1 MLLLWKKKT
10 ITRDPI
16 SHKSMARKKERHREP
31 PAVPDEEDK
40 LSWRSAGGDVWERAL
55 DESDISRDVDP
66 DKSFFDTDD
75 VTRAVDRLTTAMLRA
90 GGVGCVLKGGLNL
103 FSWLAGRSKT
113 RRRGSMSGK
122 PGPSVRD
129 ALHDTAAFA
138 SFLVAF
144 AGTYVSV
151 DECLALR
158 YGKQRSKQWRAAVA
172 GLVAGPALLLAD
184 GPHVK
189 GGGAKRHYGL
199 ATYLWLR
206 STVLIARCGLK
217 RRDSRDTHPLA
228 KAALA
233 PFAHEHAD
241 VALMMASTWVI
252 LSCFVLKPDALQGA
266 YGSFLNKHGGKT
278 KAHYAA
284 LRAMSLASTPAQT
297 RDAIRSAAIA
307 LFPND
312 ITAHEALMN
321 VANMDDGSLL
331 AAKPTL
337 WGLVLYPG
345 SHALAH
351 FFRFYREA
359 LGRALPI
366 YVPLYAI
373 PALIVHRHRLLG
385 PRGGVLA
392 MRAAAGA
399 GRSSAFLAAYCAC
412 AWLAPDAL
420 QRLVFGT
427 LSGWTVSASVPLA
440 GLAVLIEKP
449 SRRQELGVYCASRAL
464 EAAAVCLVSWG
475 WVPRSL
481 AARTRVDVAL
491 FAVGAAAIMHCYN
504 TERDVFRSKYLN
516 VLDFVF
522 GNAGHGRQCIR
533 HVGSYYQVAF
543 AAGDKNESG

>member
-1 MLLLWKKKT
+1 MG
-10 ITRDPI
+10 R
-16 SHKSMARKKERHREP
+16 RKDRHREP
-31 PAVPDEEDK
+31 SARPPDEEDT

-55 DESDISRDVDP
+55 DESDLGRDVDP
-66 DKSFFDTDD
+66 DKSFFDAED
-75 VTRAVDRLTTAMLRA
+75 VTRAVDRMTTAMLRA

-103 FSWLAGRSKT
+103 FSWLAGRRKS
-113 RRRGSMSGK
+113 RRRGQ

-158 YGKQRSKQWRAAVA
+158 YGKQQSKQWRAAVA
-172 GLVAGPALLLAD
+172 GAVAGPALLLAD

-189 GGGAKRHYGL
+189 GGGGKRHYGL

-217 RRDSRDTHPLA
+217 RRELPDTHPLA

-241 VALMMASTWVI
+241 VALMVASTWVI
-252 LSCFVLKPDALQGA
+252 LSCFVLKPDALTGA

-284 LRAMSLASTPAQT
+284 LRAMALASTAAET
-297 RDAIRSAAIA
+297 RRAIHTAANA
-307 LFPND
+307 LFPAGS
-312 ITAHEALMN
+312 TAHEALVH
-321 VANMDDGSLL
+321 VANMDDGSL
-331 AAKPTL
+331 AKAKPSL

-345 SHALAH
+345 SNAFTH
-351 FFRFYREA
+351 FLTFYRGA

-366 YVPLYAI
+366 YVPLYAV
-373 PALIVHRHRLLG
+373 PALIVHRHNLLG

-392 MRAAAGA
+392 MRAVLGA

-412 AWLAPDAL
+412 AWAAPDAL

-427 LSGWTVSASVPLA
+427 LSAWTVSASVPLA

-464 EAAAVCLVSWG
+464 EAAAVCSVSWG
-475 WVPRSL
+475 WTPWSL
-481 AARTRVDVAL
+481 ATRTRADVAL
-491 FAVGAAAIMHCYN
+491 FAAGAAAIMHCYN

-522 GNAGHGRQCIR
+522 GNAGHGRQRIR

-543 AAGDKNESG
+543 AAREKYHRTQSSAE

>member
-1 MLLLWKKKT
+1 MG
-10 ITRDPI
+10 R
-16 SHKSMARKKERHREP
+16 RKDRHREP
-31 PAVPDEEDK
+31 SARPPDEEDK

-55 DESDISRDVDP
+55 DESDLGRDVDP
-66 DKSFFDTDD
+66 DKSFFDAED
-75 VTRAVDRLTTAMLRA
+75 VTRAVDRMTTAMLRA

-103 FSWLAGRSKT
+103 FSWLAGRRKS
-113 RRRGSMSGK
+113 RRRGQ

-158 YGKQRSKQWRAAVA
+158 YGKQQSKQWRAAVA
-172 GLVAGPALLLAD
+172 GAVAGPALLLAD

-189 GGGAKRHYGL
+189 GGGGKRHYGL

-217 RRDSRDTHPLA
+217 RRELPDTHPLA

-241 VALMMASTWVI
+241 VALMVASTWVI
-252 LSCFVLKPDALQGA
+252 LSCFVLKPDALTGA

-284 LRAMSLASTPAQT
+284 LRAMALASTAAET
-297 RDAIRSAAIA
+297 RRAIHTAANA
-307 LFPND
+307 LFQPGS
-312 ITAHEALMN
+312 TAHEALVH
-321 VANMDDGSLL
+321 VANMDDGSLIK
-331 AAKPTL
+331 AKPSL

-345 SHALAH
+345 SNAFTH
-351 FFRFYREA
+351 FLTFYRGA

-366 YVPLYAI
+366 YVPLYAV
-373 PALIVHRHRLLG
+373 PALIVHRHNLLG

-392 MRAAAGA
+392 MRAVLGA

-412 AWLAPDAL
+412 AWAAPDAL

-427 LSGWTVSASVPLA
+427 LSAWTVSASVPLA

-464 EAAAVCLVSWG
+464 EAAAVCSVSWG
-475 WVPRSL
+475 WTPRSL
-481 AARTRVDVAL
+481 ATRTRADVAL
-491 FAVGAAAIMHCYN
+491 FAAGAAAIMHCYN

-522 GNAGHGRQCIR
+522 GNAGHGRQRIR

-543 AAGDKNESG
+543 AAREKYHRTQSSAE